1 MFVVVAYD
9 IVDDRKRLRVAKLM
23 KQYGVRVQRSVFECI
38 LDDRRYLKMKAQIEK
53 LIDWEDDGV
62 RYYIL
67 CAGCVKN
74 VETSGIGCV
83 LEDEEV
89 IVV

>member
-23 KQYGVRVQRSVFECI
+23 KSYGVRVQKSVFECI
-38 LDDRRYLKMKAQIEK
+38 LDDRRYLKMKEQVEK

-74 VETSGIGCV
+74 IDTSGVGVIM
-83 LEDEEV
+83 EDEDV
-89 IVV
+89 IVG

>member
-23 KQYGVRVQRSVFECI
+23 KQYGVRVQKSVFECI
-38 LDDRRYLKMKAQIEK
+38 LDDRRYLKMKAEIEK

-74 VETSGIGCV
+74 IETSGVGSV

>member
-23 KQYGVRVQRSVFECI
+23 KSYGVRVQKSVFECI
-38 LDDRRYLKMKAQIEK
+38 LDDRRYLKMKEQVEK

-74 VETSGIGCV
+74 IDTSGVGVIM
-83 LEDEEV
+83 EDEEV

>member
-23 KQYGVRVQRSVFECI
+23 KSYGVRVQKSVFECI
-38 LDDRRYLKMKAQIEK
+38 LDDRRYLKMKEQVEK

-74 VETSGIGCV
+74 IDTSGVGVIMV
-83 LEDEEV
+83 DEDV